1 MAVNAYRLHHSSKYW
16 GDDVEEY
23 IPERWLNPERIPK
36 DCFLPFSAGTRNC
49 IGQNF
54 AMMGIRIIVATLIQ
68 KYKFEDILNQ
78 DMDIVHFL
86 TPSLKT
92 KQYNVKIYSRN

>member
-1 MAVNAYRLHHSSKYW
+1 MYRLHHSSKYW

-54 AMMGIRIIVATLIQ
+54 AMMVIRIIVVTLIRR
-68 KYKFEDILNQ
+68 YKFEDIPNQ

-86 TPSLKT
+86 TPNLKT